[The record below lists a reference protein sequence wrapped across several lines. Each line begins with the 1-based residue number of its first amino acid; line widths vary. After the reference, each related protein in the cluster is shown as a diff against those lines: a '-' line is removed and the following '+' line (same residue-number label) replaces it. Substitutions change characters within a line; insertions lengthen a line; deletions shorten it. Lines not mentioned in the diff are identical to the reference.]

1 MKRNFII
8 MTLLIFATAIYMQAC
23 SSSDGEEQTSS
34 QAKSQVEKTE
44 KSGQAT
50 QPAATQKPATS
61 QQNNNYP
68 MAPNFALEDAN
79 GTTIRLSDFK
89 GKVVILDFWAT
100 WCAPCRREIPLL
112 KQFQAAQ
119 GEDGILVIGIAVDFA
134 DAVAAYAEAAEFNYP
149 VLIGQEDA
157 MAVAESS
164 GVQFA
169 AMPFTMIVSKDG
181 LYLGAYLGEL
191 HQSHLDDIETI
202 LARLD
207 AGDISVDSAR
217 GAFELL

>member
-1 MKRNFII
+1 MHRSF
-8 MTLLIFATAIYMQAC
+8 LIFAGAFVALMAGALFYAARMPLEQQSPPPAAEAPAKPERVDYPQFELAGL
-23 SSSDGEEQTSS
+23 DGEPVAFSE
-34 QAKSQVEKTE
+34 
-44 KSGQAT
+44 
-50 QPAATQKPATS
+50 
-61 QQNNNYP
+61 
-68 MAPNFALEDAN
+68 FA
-79 GTTIRLSDFK
+79 GRHRL
-89 GKVVILDFWAT
+89 LNFWAT